1 MASCEAQLDDA
12 LAHPPP
18 AAKRVNWPAT
28 QASTG
33 LSLLSE
39 ALRDPDVLVRAVLR
53 HSPSPN
59 PVQIADFVE
68 AYLKA
73 GRPEGALPWLEGS
86 WEHMENSRQHLQ
98 AQALTALGRTG
109 EAAVIRQRI
118 FEASLAVSDLHAWLD
133 LLAPREQAEVMEHA
147 RQLATTH
154 AAPVVVALLLMDIGD
169 EVAAEAAL
177 TAAPGA
183 INGGNY
189 GELVPLAEAL
199 EHKGLWTGATAVYRA
214 LLVAILDRAYSPA
227 YRHGAKYWARL
238 QALALK
244 CTGLMP
250 LEPPDEFESRMRV
263 RHKRKSSF
271 WAHVS
276 AARRTDDDDR
286 ADAEA

>member
-1 MASCEAQLDDA
+1 
-12 LAHPPP
+12 
-18 AAKRVNWPAT
+18 
-28 QASTG
+28 
-33 LSLLSE
+33 
-39 ALRDPDVLVRAVLR
+39 
-53 HSPSPN
+53 
-59 PVQIADFVE
+59 
-68 AYLKA
+68 
-73 GRPEGALPWLEGS
+73 
-86 WEHMENSRQHLQ
+86 
-98 AQALTALGRTG
+98 
-109 EAAVIRQRI
+109 
-118 FEASLAVSDLHAWLD
+118 
-133 LLAPREQAEVMEHA
+133 MEHG

-189 GELVPLAEAL
+189 GQLVPLAETL

-250 LEPPDEFESRMRV
+250 LEPPDEFEARMRV